1 MHITSAGTA
10 TPTTLRLRLH
20 SVGAHAASVSWIDV
34 VPFWWFGASGL
45 GPELVTKPIFFSC
58 AKAVE
63 IGGQLAAQR
72 FKSGDRKLGVL
83 FVGLSGVSKFL
94 AC

>member
-1 MHITSAGTA
+1 M
-10 TPTTLRLRLH
+10 
-20 SVGAHAASVSWIDV
+20 
-34 VPFWWFGASGL
+34 VPFWWLGISGL
-45 GPELVTKPIFFSC
+45 GSGLAANRRVSVF

-63 IGGQLAAQR
+63 ISGQLAAQR
-72 FKSGDRKLGVL
+72 LKSGDRKLGVL

>member
-1 MHITSAGTA
+1 LSSLCSVKATA
-10 TPTTLRLRLH
+10 EQKR
-20 SVGAHAASVSWIDV
+20 SV
-34 VPFWWFGASGL
+34 F
-45 GPELVTKPIFFSC
+45 

-72 FKSGDRKLGVL
+72 FKSADRKLGVL
-83 FVGLSGVSKFL
+83 FVGLSGVGKLL